1 MKNNTK
7 KIVVLDRLNSNRIEQ
22 AIFILRDANDIAESD
37 AVSEA
42 ERIVKNFLTSG
53 HNSFSAETKKKKFE
67 PKFLFAMFAYT
78 VTTVLATMLFIAR
91 FGA

>member
-7 KIVVLDRLNSNRIEQ
+7 KIVVLDRLNSARIEQ
-22 AIFILRDANDIAESD
+22 AIFILRDANDITESD

-53 HNSFSAETKKKKFE
+53 HNAFPSETKKKKLD

-78 VTTVLATMLFIAR
+78 LATVLATMLFVSR
-91 FGA
+91 FG